1 MPPSELAKLTTKL
14 QDCAEEETPSRKN
27 ALPPRLGMAPPCFFL
42 RCPKFILKPQITS
55 CTGREGSDFRSCAA
69 ENLLVTPLAVGH
81 NVQQSAPSV
90 LT

>member
-1 MPPSELAKLTTKL
+1 VPPSELAKLTRKL
-14 QDCAEEETPSRKN
+14 QDCAEEEIPELKERTAAKARHGS
-27 ALPPRLGMAPPCFFL
+27 PCFFL

-55 CTGREGSDFRSCAA
+55 CAGREGSDFRSCTA